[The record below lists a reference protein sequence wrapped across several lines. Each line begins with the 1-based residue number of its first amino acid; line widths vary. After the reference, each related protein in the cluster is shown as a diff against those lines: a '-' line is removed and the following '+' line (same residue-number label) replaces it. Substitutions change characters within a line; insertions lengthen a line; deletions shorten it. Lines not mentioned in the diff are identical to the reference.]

1 MTNNIKFKNGR
12 ITTACLLAAGTGS
25 RLYPLTN
32 SAPKCLTEVN
42 GRPILEELLYCLQQ
56 NGFKRLVI
64 VVGHFEQSIRR
75 FLDEYEGDLTIDYIV
90 NPIYKTTNNIYSL
103 WLTKEIIQE
112 SFLLIESDIIFDA
125 SLLGDLLYPN
135 KIAISHMLPWMNGT
149 TVTLDSLRRVSAFGT
164 SRNMRNVVYKTV
176 NIYSLSWSSWQK
188 IIVYLNRYIAFD
200 NLNYYYEAVFRQMIA
215 DGSLDFDSVFFDA
228 ECWYEVDTLED
239 LSEAERISLKINR
252 NFRISQ
258 PEYINSSLEP
268 LTHISHLKRNYPD
281 YSSAMKAS
289 NRAISEFPMK
299 QTRESNG

>member
-1 MTNNIKFKNGR
+1 MTNDSKSKIDP

-25 RLYPLTN
+25 RLHPLTN

-64 VVGHFEQSIRR
+64 VVGHFEKSIRR
-75 FLDEYEGDLTIDYIV
+75 FLDEYEGDLTIDYII

-103 WLTKEIIQE
+103 WLTQEIIQE
-112 SFLLIESDIIFDA
+112 SFLLLESDLIFDA
-125 SLLGDLLYPN
+125 SLLGYLLYPN

-164 SRNMRNVVYKTV
+164 GRNRRNVVYKTI

-188 IIVYLNRYIAFD
+188 VIVYLNRYISAD
-200 NLNYYYEAVFRQMIA
+200 RLNDYCETVFREMIA
-215 DGSLDFDSVFFDA
+215 DRALSFDSVIFDK

-239 LSEAERISLKINR
+239 LHEAERISLTING
-252 NFRISQ
+252 NFRNSQ
-258 PEYINSSLEP
+258 SEHINSSPEP
-268 LTHISHLKRNYPD
+268 LIMEPNQ
-281 YSSAMKAS
+281 
-289 NRAISEFPMK
+289 N
-299 QTRESNG
+299 